1 MASCWWWLLGFSSYV
16 CKTLRLHSICI
27 HVLRLS
33 DTTRIVCDPGLCRV
47 FLVGKPRQRYF
58 ALNWWWP
65 EHLKWCLRDWNF
77 GETLGIA
84 TAVFQFTRQSGEC
97 ILLERSD
104 RGNFVS
110 MKFSSFDNSKFSH
123 FIFWAHWIWL
133 YKCITVWEASFDFI
147 LNRFV
152 PIWPEPELSYWR
164 WQMNGSHVIGFKKVH
179 SRWTVE
185 YSQDC
190 QLYSL
195 DSSWIGRL

>member
-1 MASCWWWLLGFSSYV
+1 MFARLCSC
-16 CKTLRLHSICI
+16 TLCI

-65 EHLKWCLRDWNF
+65 EHLKWCLQNWNF

-84 TAVFQFTRQSGEC
+84 TAVFPFTRHWHIEHLVCCQENVFCWKVMAEETLYRWNSALLITQSSP
-97 ILLERSD
+97 ILFFEQIL
-104 RGNFVS
+104 
-110 MKFSSFDNSKFSH
+110 FD
-123 FIFWAHWIWL
+123 
-133 YKCITVWEASFDFI
+133 CITVWEASFDFI

-164 WQMNGSHVIGFKKVH
+164 WQMNGSHVIGFKKMH

>member
-1 MASCWWWLLGFSSYV
+1 MFARLWGC
-16 CKTLRLHSICI
+16 TLCI

-65 EHLKWCLRDWNF
+65 EHLKWCLQNWNF

-84 TAVFQFTRQSGEC
+84 TAVFPFTRQSGEC

-164 WQMNGSHVIGFKKVH
+164 WQMNGSHVIGFKKMH

-195 DSSWIGRL
+195 DSSWIGRF

>member
-1 MASCWWWLLGFSSYV
+1 MFARIWGC
-16 CKTLRLHSICI
+16 TLCI

-65 EHLKWCLRDWNF
+65 EYLKWCLQNWNF
-77 GETLGIA
+77 GETLGVA
-84 TAVFQFTRQSGEC
+84 SLQQLCFLSHGSQESVFCWKEVTEETLYRWNSALLIIQSC
-97 ILLERSD
+97 PI
-104 RGNFVS
+104 
-110 MKFSSFDNSKFSH
+110 SFFEHIVFDF
-123 FIFWAHWIWL
+123 
-133 YKCITVWEASFDFI
+133 ITVWKASFDFI

-164 WQMNGSHVIGFKKVH
+164 WQMNGSHVIGFKKMH

-195 DSSWIGRL
+195 YWSLIGRL